1 MPPVVEIGYA
11 VRGLWRLLQ
20 FDPGGLDYFDRS
32 IAGFWRSFRVA
43 VLVAPLY
50 ALVVPYKLALVQP
63 AASWGQ
69 IILVEIL
76 TYIIAW
82 FLFPVVCYELC
93 RWLSREAEYPGY
105 IVACNWS
112 ALTLAIGNALV
123 WLPAFAGMTTT
134 DTSATL
140 GAVLNHAFYIYL
152 WFLTRAALKID
163 SLTALGLMF
172 VEYVLSFLLALLH
185 VAMLEP
191 QV

>member
-1 MPPVVEIGYA
+1 MPPFVEIGYA

-20 FDPGGLDYFDRS
+20 FDPSGLDYFDRS

-50 ALVVPYKLALVQP
+50 ALLVPYKLAMVQP
-63 AASWGQ
+63 TADWQQ

-82 FLFPVVCYELC
+82 FLFPVVAYDLC

-105 IVACNWS
+105 IVTYNWS
-112 ALTLAIGNALV
+112 ALTLATANAVV
-123 WLPAFAGMTTT
+123 WLPTFAGTTAV

-140 GAVLNHAFYIYL
+140 SALVNHAFYIYL
-152 WFLTRAALKID
+152 WFLTRAALKIET
-163 SLTALGLMF
+163 LTAVGLIF
-172 VEYVLSFLLALLH
+172 VEYVLSFLLALIH
-185 VAMLEP
+185 VAMLKP
-191 QV
+191 L